1 MIVLHPIE
9 RSDLDAVHAWR
20 NDPSITEHL
29 ATLKK
34 PRDRI
39 DRWYASL
46 GADKRA
52 YAVVVDDVLVGYAQ
66 IDDIDSV
73 NRKCD
78 IGVVIG
84 DKQYW
89 SRGIG
94 TKVARA
100 VTEIA
105 FSDLGMH
112 RVLAV
117 ASERNPASIRCF
129 KHAGYTEEGRLRHAN
144 FRDGEFF
151 DLVLLSVLEHEWVY
165 SGLAPQEPQAGVL
178 VL

>member
-1 MIVLHPIE
+1 MIILRPIE
-9 RSDLDAVHAWR
+9 LADLDVVYTWR

-29 ATLKK
+29 ARLEAT
-34 PRDRI
+34 RDTI
-39 DRWYASL
+39 NQWYASL

-52 YAVVVDDVLVGYAQ
+52 YAIVVDDVLLGYAE
-66 IDDIDSV
+66 IDDIDRM
-73 NRKCD
+73 NKKCN

-84 DKQYW
+84 NMQYW

-94 TKVARA
+94 TKAARA

-105 FSDLGMH
+105 FRELGMH
-112 RVLAV
+112 RALAV
-117 ASERNPASIRCF
+117 ASERNLASIRCF
-129 KHAGYTEEGRLRHAN
+129 NRAGYTEEGRLRHAN

-165 SGLAPQEPQAGVL
+165 SDLASREQQGGAFVL
-178 VL
+178 